1 MLRVPGHHLGDSWYY
16 VDGNRAHC
24 FFLIC
29 PDTTPR
35 HTAWDIA
42 HASSLDLTN
51 WVYHGIVLRRG
62 PAEAWDGICL
72 ATGSVLNRGGRFW
85 MAYTGNWFGPRPA
98 VGLAVSR
105 DLCDWQKAAGNPIT
119 TIDEQHY
126 TANGRGRRT
135 FPHWRDPFLFEA
147 AGEADGVV
155 YQLVCATAK
164 GQDSPAGTLGVARSR
179 DMTTWEPLPP
189 LDVDP
194 FAEELECPQVVAG
207 FGRYYLVFSTLGDLL
222 LSNASAA
229 ANPPGGNMYSMLGD
243 TPLGPFRVASPEP
256 VLPADMTDRPY
267 AGRIVDLNGRPYLL
281 GTIWSDAGDRISDPI
296 PIDMTPTGVRAR
308 V

>member
-1 MLRVPGHHLGDSWYY
+1 MLRVLGHHLGDSWYY
-16 VDGNRAHC
+16 VVGNRAHC

-29 PDTTPR
+29 PDTTAR

-62 PAEAWDGICL
+62 PAAAWDGTCL
-72 ATGSVLNRGGRFW
+72 ATGSVLNRGARFW

-98 VGLAVSR
+98 VGLAVSHN
-105 DLCDWQKAAGNPIT
+105 LCDWEKAAGNPIT
-119 TIDEQHY
+119 TIDEQYY
-126 TANGRGRRT
+126 TATSRGRRM
-135 FPHWRDPFLFEA
+135 FPHWRDPFLFEI
-147 AGEADGVV
+147 DGVV
-155 YQLVCATAK
+155 YQLACATAK
-164 GQDSPAGTLGVARSR
+164 GPDSSAGTVGVARSR
-179 DMTTWEPLPP
+179 DMTTWEVLPP

-207 FGRYYLVFSTLGDLL
+207 LGRYYLVFSTLSDLL
-222 LSNASAA
+222 LSNTSGA
-229 ANPPGGNMYSMLGD
+229 ANQPGGNMYAMLGD
-243 TPLGPFRVASPEP
+243 TPLGPFRVASLEP

-267 AGRIVDLNGRPYLL
+267 AGRIVDLGGKPYLL
-281 GTIWSDAGDRISDPI
+281 GTVWNDAGDRISDPI
-296 PIDMTPTGVRAR
+296 PIELTATGVRAR